1 MRSCAW
7 PVFVLFCV
15 FFFSV
20 EDRATDGLVPVLN
33 FFLGLSLDRILGW
46 NLCFFFSF
54 MHASSISPC
63 VAIAKAINFCC
74 CCNLYS

>member
-1 MRSCAW
+1 
-7 PVFVLFCV
+7 
-15 FFFSV
+15 
-20 EDRATDGLVPVLN
+20 
-33 FFLGLSLDRILGW
+33 
-46 NLCFFFSF
+46 LCFFFSF